1 MVRSDHALTDVCSL
15 ILAECLRDGLED
27 AELLKMM
34 QAHDLPMDDL
44 LQAVV
49 RSPAEKTADPKVV
62 DATRREAAR
71 RLIGARALMKG
82 DDERAAL
89 ALGVLLLGGARAVP
103 MAPRR
108 DMMPRRS
115 DVILKSVEIH
125 PGWRSGCD
133 NECNSTL
140 STAAAFSGLLLS
152 RPILDCFR

>member
-1 MVRSDHALTDVCSL
+1 MKEVTLALARSDHTLTDVCGL

-71 RLIGARALMKG
+71 RLIGAR
-82 DDERAAL
+82 
-89 ALGVLLLGGARAVP
+89 
-103 MAPRR
+103 
-108 DMMPRRS
+108 
-115 DVILKSVEIH
+115 
-125 PGWRSGCD
+125 
-133 NECNSTL
+133 
-140 STAAAFSGLLLS
+140 
-152 RPILDCFR
+152 